1 MRLIIHDL
9 TEEQTLSVI
18 EKREGDRMLYAGG
31 SFRNCVGCFG
41 CWVRTPTECVIR
53 DELPKMSSLLFGSDE
68 VIIVSRMTYGWLSPE
83 CKCVL
88 DRCIGYMQ
96 PFFTKVKGEMHHRQR
111 SRHRIELVYMLY
123 GDSREQEREL
133 AKKLAERNA
142 LNLGAE
148 VKGVYVADTWQELG
162 GVRL

>member
-1 MRLIIHDL
+1 MIIHDL
-9 TEEQTLSVI
+9 PEEQLRSVI
-18 EKREGDRMLYAGG
+18 EINDSDRTLYADG

-41 CWVRTPTECVIR
+41 CWLKTPTECVIR
-53 DELPKMSSLLFGSDE
+53 DALPRMSSLLYGSDE
-68 VIIVSRMTYGWLSPE
+68 VIVVSRMTYGWLSSE

-96 PFFTKVKGEMHHRQR
+96 PFFTKVRGEMHHRQR
-111 SRHRIELVYMLY
+111 SRHRIKLVYMLY
-123 GDSREQEREL
+123 GSSTEREREL
-133 AKKLAERNA
+133 TKELAERNA
-142 LNLGAE
+142 LNLGAA